1 MDVSGIIIESVC
13 LAMSLTIFFQKK
25 APLYLRLFPFF
36 LLLTVVIE
44 VSSTELKKHL
54 NVVLLYNFFTAF
66 EFAFYLLVTMFIVK
80 IPLAKKIILYT
91 IGIYALMVVVNVFYI
106 QVHHFHTITYSIG
119 CLLIVGACIYY
130 LFEIFQTPQAIKLW
144 KEPAFW
150 ICTALLF
157 YYCCTFPL
165 VGLWNQFHGLPRV
178 IVKNIRTI
186 LTLLNILL
194 YSLFSLAFLCR
205 WKMARE

>member
-1 MDVSGIIIESVC
+1 MDVPGTIIESVC
-13 LAMSLTIFFQKK
+13 LTASLSTFFQKK
-25 APLYLRLFPFF
+25 VPLYLRFFPFF
-36 LLLTVVIE
+36 LFLTVVIE
-44 VSSTELKKHL
+44 VGAPELKGHVDL
-54 NVVLLYNFFTAF
+54 YLLYNFFTAF
-66 EFAFYLLVTMFIVK
+66 EFEFYLLVTMFIIK
-80 IPLAKKIILYT
+80 SPLVKKIIL
-91 IGIYALMVVVNVFYI
+91 GIIAVYALAVVINVFYI

-165 VGLWNQFHGLPRV
+165 VGLWNQFHFLPRV

-194 YSLFSLAFLCR
+194 YSLFSLAFICR
-205 WKMARE
+205 WRMVRE